1 MVKSQELAIAFYT
14 IAIVIVTANLIFD
27 SACVVT
33 QCHNILSIR
42 AYAAF
47 RIAIVFNY
55 AVGFYILWS
64 TYRKIKGRG
73 HTSRTAEVV

>member
-1 MVKSQELAIAFYT
+1 MARPRELTIAFYT
-14 IAIVIVTANLIFD
+14 IAIIVVTANLVFD
-27 SACVVT
+27 GACVAT

-55 AVGFYILWS
+55 AIGFYILWS
-64 TYRKIKGRG
+64 TYGKIKGRG
-73 HTSRTAEVV
+73 HTSRMAEVV